1 MIKLAKFS
9 MLKACPTKAYLTG
22 AAIAYGGARI
32 PDWANG
38 QRNGEVKESKARIPA
53 IEKSAAGI
61 IDDDQTIKETERG
74 PPDFRQQPH
83 GR

>member
-1 MIKLAKFS
+1 MIKRAKFS

-53 IEKSAAGI
+53 AEKSTTGI
-61 IDDDQTIKETERG
+61 IWDDQMIKETERG
-74 PPDFRQQPH
+74 YPDLRQQPH
-83 GR
+83 DR